1 MIYTASSAAD
11 QTACWITGIVIA
23 ALIFLFVKFAAKGSK
38 PLEKIMLASGCVI
51 VLLTTLIVKV
61 PAPDSFNPET
71 GFSEKERRKD
81 RRILIRIFSAIGLTA
96 LWFIPIRNTEWFEA
110 LIEKHIW
117 VTPAMLAVFLLAGW
131 ILTGQ
136 LTRWYTKERR
146 TDKHTGRKKRS
157 SQRNRTPY
165 KVNSN
170 MKRAVIIG
178 ATSGIGREVA
188 KQLLLQGWHLGIAGR
203 RLPSL
208 EALQSS
214 APDRVEVAALDVT
227 QPDAAPK
234 LSNLIRRVGGM
245 DLFLLSSGIGY
256 QNIGLNPDI
265 ELETTRTNVEGF
277 TRMVDTAF
285 NYFRE
290 HGGGQ
295 LAVISSVA
303 GTKGLGVAPAY
314 SATKRFQNTYI
325 DALEQLACMQKLN
338 ICFTDIRPGFVS
350 TDLLND
356 GKRYPL
362 LMQPEKVARQI
373 VRALHH
379 RKRVAVIDWRYAVI
393 VFFWRMIPR
402 WIWKRLPIRT
412 GKTM

>member
-1 MIYTASSAAD
+1 MIYTASAAD

-157 SQRNRTPY
+157 SQRNRTP
-165 KVNSN
+165 
-170 MKRAVIIG
+170 
-178 ATSGIGREVA
+178 
-188 KQLLLQGWHLGIAGR
+188 
-203 RLPSL
+203 
-208 EALQSS
+208 
-214 APDRVEVAALDVT
+214 
-227 QPDAAPK
+227 
-234 LSNLIRRVGGM
+234 
-245 DLFLLSSGIGY
+245 
-256 QNIGLNPDI
+256 
-265 ELETTRTNVEGF
+265 
-277 TRMVDTAF
+277 
-285 NYFRE
+285 
-290 HGGGQ
+290 
-295 LAVISSVA
+295 
-303 GTKGLGVAPAY
+303 
-314 SATKRFQNTYI
+314 
-325 DALEQLACMQKLN
+325 
-338 ICFTDIRPGFVS
+338 
-350 TDLLND
+350 
-356 GKRYPL
+356 
-362 LMQPEKVARQI
+362 
-373 VRALHH
+373 
-379 RKRVAVIDWRYAVI
+379 
-393 VFFWRMIPR
+393 
-402 WIWKRLPIRT
+402 
-412 GKTM
+412 